1 MMALMKLFPVI
12 PAKWIMEMDVYREFK
27 QKKLEGEKLY
37 SILSFWIKMNNNN
50 NDYFRMVPNAWEIGQ
65 R

>member
-1 MMALMKLFPVI
+1 
-12 PAKWIMEMDVYREFK
+12 MEMDVYRDFK
-27 QKKLEGEKLY
+27 QKELEGEKLY